1 MLHGREQVLPAIRRW
16 TFDRALP
23 FWIEHGLDREDGGY
37 VELLDE
43 NRQASADYKRTR
55 VLARQLY
62 VFSHAAMMGF
72 ADGAQASDHG
82 YEFFIEKAWLGP
94 DDGWARRLSREGE
107 VLDKTPDLYDLAFAL
122 YGLGWRSRMTGDR
135 HPLDLAHQTLDFIDH
150 RMRHPLGGFLHES
163 PSVGAR
169 QQNPHMHLL
178 EAALV
183 LLEASPE
190 DARFRALADE
200 LAGLFETRFYQ
211 PSSRTLPE
219 FFDENLRPC
228 ADEKGLFFEPGH
240 QMEWAWILA
249 QHQRLTGRDQRDLA
263 GNLIESAEAWGVDS
277 NTGVT
282 YNKVSHEGTPLDRG
296 SRTWPNTERIKSAVA
311 SAELT
316 ATDPWPIISASTNVL
331 FDRYL
336 SEDGT
341 WIDAFDASGA
351 PTVSTTPASTLY
363 HVFLAFSEVLGLS
376 ERPAAAVIA
385 R

>member
-1 MLHGREQVLPAIRRW
+1 MLHGREEVLPAIQRW

-23 FWIEHGLDREDGGY
+23 FWIEYGLDRKCGGY

-43 NRQASADYKRTR
+43 NKRAPADYKRTR

-62 VFSHAAMMGF
+62 VFSHAATLGF
-72 ADGAQASDHG
+72 AEGVQASDHG

-94 DDGWARRLSREGE
+94 DKGWARRLSREGE
-107 VLDKTPDLYDLAFAL
+107 VLDETPDLYDLAFAL
-122 YGLGWRSRMTGDR
+122 YGLAWRSRMTGDR
-135 HPLDLAHQTLDFIDH
+135 QPLDLAHQTLDFID
-150 RMRHPLGGFLHES
+150 RDMRHPFGGFLHEK
-163 PSVGAR
+163 PAVGAR

-178 EAALV
+178 EAALA

-190 DARFRALADE
+190 DERFRALADE
-200 LAGLFETRFYQ
+200 LASLFENRFYQ

-219 FFDENLRPC
+219 FFDEDLRPHMGE
-228 ADEKGLFFEPGH
+228 DGLFFEPGH

-249 QHQRLTGRDQRDLA
+249 QHQRLTGKDQCDLA
-263 GNLIESAEAWGVDS
+263 CNLVKSAEAWGVDPH
-277 NTGVT
+277 TGLT
-282 YNKVSHEGTPLDRG
+282 YNKVSHEGVPLDRG

-311 SAELT
+311 LAQLT
-316 ATDPWPIISASTNVL
+316 GSDPWPVISASTNVL

-336 SEDGT
+336 SDEGT
-341 WIDAFDASGA
+341 WIDSFDASGA

-363 HVFLAFSEVLGLS
+363 HVFLAFSEVLGIS
-376 ERPAAAVIA
+376 ERPPLALIG